1 MLKTNRLYAYM
12 DFYKITSEQHY
23 QEIAAKIEAI
33 KNAEPGT
40 SNALLLKVLIQSIVQ
55 HERKEQA
62 KPVEA

>member
-1 MLKTNRLYAYM
+1 M

-55 HERKEQA
+55 HERKEQT